1 MGRTAERQLAQVT
14 PRLTWTWP
22 LASVVFV
29 TTSVQSSSSASKARP
44 TLMAGQRPSGRIPV
58 ADSPMSWPAAATG
71 LADDVGIVSLPI
83 DAEGVAA
90 TAAQRPAAAVTAR
103 TIRDVR
109 LANGLSRETTM

>member
-1 MGRTAERQLAQVT
+1 
-14 PRLTWTWP
+14 
-22 LASVVFV
+22 
-29 TTSVQSSSSASKARP
+29 
-44 TLMAGQRPSGRIPV
+44 
-58 ADSPMSWPAAATG
+58 MSWPAAATG

-90 TAAQRPAAAVTAR
+90 TAAQRPAAAVTAS